1 MTISDGARGRPA
13 GWLRGG
19 AAGWLRGGA
28 AGRLSGGAAGRKP
41 SGTGGW
47 LRGGAAG
54 RIPGE
59 AADWVRG
66 GATALAAAR
75 TAIGVVALAAP
86 TLVTRPW
93 LGPDRGPAA
102 RVLGR
107 ALGGR
112 DLVLGLGALAALQQP
127 QTGSRPAGHPGIWIG
142 AGALSDA
149 MDVLATMAAWDEL
162 PPVGRWLVAMSAG
175 GAAVV
180 GAAVAGAGAAGSLG
194 TEPADGA

>member
-1 MTISDGARGRPA
+1 
-13 GWLRGG
+13 
-19 AAGWLRGGA
+19 
-28 AGRLSGGAAGRKP
+28 
-41 SGTGGW
+41 
-47 LRGGAAG
+47 
-54 RIPGE
+54 
-59 AADWVRG
+59 
-66 GATALAAAR
+66 
-75 TAIGVVALAAP
+75 VVALAAP

-127 QTGSRPAGHPGIWIG
+127 QAGPRPAGHPGIWIG

-149 MDVLATMAAWDEL
+149 MDVLATLAAWDEL

-175 GAAVV
+175 GAAVA
-180 GAAVAGAGAAGSLG
+180 GAAVAVSLG
-194 TEPADGA
+194 TEPVESPGTEPAGSPGTEPAGSPGAAAANGA

>member
-1 MTISDGARGRPA
+1 MYRGAMT
-13 GWLRGG
+13 
-19 AAGWLRGGA
+19 
-28 AGRLSGGAAGRKP
+28 
-41 SGTGGW
+41 TT
-47 LRGGAAG
+47 
-54 RIPGE
+54 
-59 AADWVRG
+59 DWVRG

-112 DLVLGLGALAALQQP
+112 DLALGLGALAALQQP
-127 QTGSRPAGHPGIWIG
+127 PAGPRSAGHPGIWIG
-142 AGALSDA
+142 VGALSDV
-149 MDVLATMAAWDEL
+149 MDVLATVAAWDEL

-175 GAAVV
+175 GAAMA
-180 GAAVAGAGAAGSLG
+180 GAAAAGSLLTG
-194 TEPADGA
+194 SAGPQHTEAAADGA

>member
-1 MTISDGARGRPA
+1 
-13 GWLRGG
+13 
-19 AAGWLRGGA
+19 
-28 AGRLSGGAAGRKP
+28 
-41 SGTGGW
+41 
-47 LRGGAAG
+47 
-54 RIPGE
+54 
-59 AADWVRG
+59 
-66 GATALAAAR
+66 
-75 TAIGVVALAAP
+75 VVALAAP

-162 PPVGRWLVAMSAG
+162 PPLGRWLVAMSAG
-175 GAAVV
+175 GAAVA
-180 GAAVAGAGAAGSLG
+180 GAAAAGSMGTEPAGSPDTEPAGSPGAEPAGSLG
-194 TEPADGA
+194 AEPAGSLGAEPADGA

>member
-1 MTISDGARGRPA
+1 MTISD
-13 GWLRGG
+13 WVRGG
-19 AAGWLRGGA
+19 
-28 AGRLSGGAAGRKP
+28 
-41 SGTGGW
+41 
-47 LRGGAAG
+47 
-54 RIPGE
+54 

-112 DLVLGLGALAALQQP
+112 DLALGLGALAALQQP
-127 QTGSRPAGHPGIWIG
+127 PARTRSAGHPGIWIG
-142 AGALSDA
+142 VGALSDA
-149 MDVLATMAAWDEL
+149 MDVLATVAAWDEL

-175 GAAVV
+175 GAAVA
-180 GAAVAGAGAAGSLG
+180 GAAAAGSLLANPAGLPG
-194 TEPADGA
+194 TRPAGSMVTESAGSLGSEPAADGA